1 MIEERLVAPTWVA
14 RWNRTAA
21 PACLKA
27 QSGLHFCAFGATVQP
42 CRATNAG
49 ATRLDSRA
57 SVPRRPERGQ
67 FVHCWRGCLVLSRHY
82 EWRDCSALS
91 RLLKWCDNCA
101 LLRQRASTPR
111 KVCKACRATQAGA
124 TRAEQKQQSSSSLDT
139 SSSSLN
145 TSELNQAN

>member
-14 RWNRTAA
+14 RRNRTAA

-67 FVHCWRGCLVLSRHY
+67 FVLCWRGCLVLSRHY

-111 KVCKACRATQAGA
+111 KVCNSGSVARLARPVVPPKLALR
-124 TRAEQKQQSSSSLDT
+124 EQNRSSSLPVLWT
-139 SSSSLN
+139 
-145 TSELNQAN
+145 QVPVP